1 MHRDPKGRHLADTRA
16 TSSGS
21 KTAQFLRIARTKRDG
36 FHTRHAPASA
46 SRLTQFLRI
55 ARGRTA

>member
-16 TSSGS
+16 PSTGS
-21 KTAQFLRIARTKRDG
+21 KTAQFLRLARGKREV
-36 FHTRHAPASA
+36 FHTSHAPAST
-46 SRLTQFLRI
+46 SRLTHFLRI